1 MNQEQAWG
9 AAMRD
14 LQYHATQQHA
24 RLRTRF
30 QTALM
35 MMWLLAVESRL
46 SPVHHLSVPNAQASF
61 KLTADFSVHSSA
73 SAFATLPNKF
83 TTLFQE
89 GNLTCIVFFS
99 ILQNVNHVNKI
110 QPILNT
116 LRLII
121 SGEAFVQRK

>member
-1 MNQEQAWG
+1 
-9 AAMRD
+9 
-14 LQYHATQQHA
+14 
-24 RLRTRF
+24 
-30 QTALM
+30 M

-110 QPILNT
+110 QPILST

-121 SGEAFVQRK
+121 SGEAFVFNESEARLELQKRSEARDSLNAALA